1 MIGFHD
7 EEDGGGEPV
16 RGLPQKLPEGERLLW
31 QGSPD
36 IAAFAVNVFHV
47 RFVAAYFLAVGAWRA
62 AHAVSAG
69 SPEQVTSILITA
81 LAGLAISGG
90 LILLLAWAM
99 ARATVYSITS
109 RRVVLRYGVAIRKY
123 VNLPFEQIA
132 SAGFHRHG
140 PAKGPEK
147 GDVQLVLAAPGG
159 LSYLRLWP
167 HARPLRF
174 SRPRPLLRCVKDV
187 TSVSRILAGAIAAY
201 APERVSLSPIPARE
215 SAASPSLP
223 PAAAPSLS

>member
-16 RGLPQKLPEGERLLW
+16 RGFPQRLPEGERLLW

-36 IAAFAVNVFHV
+36 IAAFAVHVFHI
-47 RFVAAYFLAVGAWRA
+47 RFVFAYFLAVGAWRA
-62 AHAVSAG
+62 TNAASSG
-69 SPEQVTSILITA
+69 SPELIGGILMSA
-81 LAGLAISGG
+81 LAGLAIGGG
-90 LILLLAWAM
+90 LILVLAWAM
-99 ARATVYSITS
+99 ARSTVYSITS

-123 VNLPFEQIA
+123 VNLPFERIA
-132 SAGFHRHG
+132 SADFQRHG
-140 PAKGPEK
+140 AVK
-147 GDVQLVLAAPGG
+147 GDVQLVLSASGG

-174 SRPRPLLRCVKDV
+174 ARPRPVLRCLKDV

-201 APERVSLSPIPARE
+201 APDRVSVSAIPARE
-215 SAASPSLP
+215 TASPSLP
-223 PAAAPSLS
+223 PATAPSLS

>member
-16 RGLPQKLPEGERLLW
+16 RGFPQRLPDGERLLW

-36 IAAFAVNVFHV
+36 ITAFAVHVFHI
-47 RFVAAYFLAVGAWRA
+47 RFVAAYFLAVGVWRA
-62 AHAVSAG
+62 AHAASIG
-69 SPEQVTSILITA
+69 SPDQIAGILTSSLM
-81 LAGLAISGG
+81 GLVLGGG

-99 ARATVYSITS
+99 ARSTVYSITS

-132 SAGFHRHG
+132 SADFQRHG
-140 PAKGPEK
+140 STK
-147 GDVQLVLAAPGG
+147 GDVQLVLAASGG

-174 SRPRPLLRCVKDV
+174 SRPRPVLRCVKDV
-187 TSVSRILAGAIAAY
+187 AAAARVLAGAIAAY
-201 APERVSLSPIPARE
+201 APDRVSVSAIPAHETLSP
-215 SAASPSLP
+215 SHP
-223 PAAAPSLS
+223 PVAVPSLS

>member
-7 EEDGGGEPV
+7 EEDERGEPV
-16 RGLPQKLPEGERLLW
+16 RGLPEKLPEGERLLW

-36 IAAFAVNVFHV
+36 IAAFAVHVFHI
-47 RFVAAYFLAVGAWRA
+47 RFVFAYFLAVGAWRA
-62 AHAVSAG
+62 TNAASAG
-69 SPEQVTSILITA
+69 SPELIGGILMSA
-81 LAGLAISGG
+81 LAGLAIGGG

-99 ARATVYSITS
+99 ARSTVYSITS

-123 VNLPFEQIA
+123 VNLPFERIA
-132 SAGFHRHG
+132 SADFQRHG
-140 PAKGPEK
+140 PVK
-147 GDVQLVLAAPGG
+147 GDVQLVLSASGG

-174 SRPRPLLRCVKDV
+174 ARPRPVLRCLKDV
-187 TSVSRILAGAIAAY
+187 TSVSRVLAGAIAAY
-201 APERVSLSPIPARE
+201 APDRVSVSAIPARE
-215 SAASPSLP
+215 TASPSLP

>member
-7 EEDGGGEPV
+7 EEDEKGEPV

-36 IAAFAVNVFHV
+36 IAAFAIHVFHI
-47 RFVAAYFLAVGAWRA
+47 RFVIAYFVAIGGWRA
-62 AHAVSAG
+62 ANAASAG
-69 SPEQVTSILITA
+69 APEQISGILISSA
-81 LAGLAISGG
+81 MGLLIGGG

-99 ARATVYSITS
+99 ARSTVYTITS

-132 SAGFHRHG
+132 SAGFVRHG
-140 PAKGPEK
+140 SNK
-147 GDVQLVLAAPGG
+147 GDLQLVLARSGG

-167 HARPLRF
+167 HVRPLRF
-174 SRPRPLLRCVKDV
+174 SQPRPLLRCLKDV
-187 TSVSRILAGAIAAY
+187 ASTARVLSGAIASH
-201 APERVSLSPIPARE
+201 APDRVSLSPIPPRE
-215 SAASPSLP
+215 KAPASLP
-223 PAAAPSLS
+223 PATAPSLS